1 MRDTEMI
8 GDSAESIIDLYAD
21 CAACGHA
28 RHHHLGGGACGK
40 VEAVTR
46 CPCNF
51 YASKPEGT
59 QH

>member
-1 MRDTEMI
+1 MRDTEM
-8 GDSAESIIDLYAD
+8 IIDLYAD